1 MKNKLMFGVLV
12 KNYDE
17 AIDFYTKK
25 LGFVVLEDNPMGDDR
40 WVTLTLSGND
50 GCVIALHVAR
60 IKDDQA
66 LLGKQDGSY
75 PYSGWRPMIASVTTN
90 G

>member
-25 LGFVVLEDNPMGDDR
+25 LGFVESRN
-40 WVTLTLSGND
+40 
-50 GCVIALHVAR
+50 
-60 IKDDQA
+60 
-66 LLGKQDGSY
+66 
-75 PYSGWRPMIASVTTN
+75 
-90 G
+90 

>member
-40 WVTLTLSGND
+40 WVKMT
-50 GCVIALHVAR
+50 R
-60 IKDDQA
+60 
-66 LLGKQDGSY
+66 
-75 PYSGWRPMIASVTTN
+75 PYWANKAAATHILQWRPTIASATTS